1 MDSRLEAIRDLII
14 SKEKTL
20 DEIEWAD
27 PQDPRIEGLIQE
39 LNMYKKKE
47 EDGEIYEPRF

>member
-1 MDSRLEAIRDLII
+1 MDTRLDAIRDLII
-14 SKEKTL
+14 RREKEI

-27 PQDPRIEGLIQE
+27 PQDPRIEGLLRE
-39 LNMYKKKE
+39 LNDCKKRE